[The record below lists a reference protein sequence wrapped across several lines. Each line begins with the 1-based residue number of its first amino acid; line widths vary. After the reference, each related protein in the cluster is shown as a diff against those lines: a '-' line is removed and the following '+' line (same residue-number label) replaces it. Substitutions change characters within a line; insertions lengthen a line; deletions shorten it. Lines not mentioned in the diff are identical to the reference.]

1 MDINDVT
8 KFKILDVLKDKED
21 LTIWR
26 RFLRAD
32 DNHCFDCP
40 PVQCA
45 QSVSIAKKY
54 IEGSRYDVV
63 ARTLDVLFSSIGRG
77 IEQYVIDSAHK
88 HNVRPKDI
96 DSVYY
101 ASLIASPELI
111 EDKIRR
117 SAPVVGFYDFGLD
130 NRDNV
135 NYLLKDNQFIN
146 HNGEWM
152 YSVNEDMIDVIEE
165 NEKYVII
172 GKVSLAMSRI
182 HIQEVG
188 QMSEDFYNNQLSQ
201 EFRTQRESGRR
212 E

>member
-40 PVQCA
+40 PCSVR

-63 ARTLDVLFSSIGRG
+63 SRILDVLFSGIGRG

-88 HNVRPKDI
+88 HGARLKDL

-101 ASLIASPELI
+101 ASLIASPELLD
-111 EDKIRR
+111 DKIQR
-117 SAPVVGFYDFGLD
+117 SAPVVGFYNFGL
-130 NRDNV
+130 NNSDNV
-135 NYLLKDNQFIN
+135 SYLLKDNQFIN
-146 HNGEWM
+146 HNGDWL
-152 YSVNEDMIDVIEE
+152 YSVSEDVVELTDEDD
-165 NEKYVII
+165 KYVVT
-172 GKVSLAMSRI
+172 GSVSLAMSRI

-188 QMSEDFYNNQLSQ
+188 QMSEDFLQ
-201 EFRTQRESGRR
+201 
-212 E
+212 